1 VGQRLRK
8 NKLGIVGLIM
18 LGVGALLLTAS
29 GGYYAYAKLVTTGRD
44 DLIYITERPTLA
56 KVVQPPVEIP
66 VENIPLTHPA
76 FQWEDPAE
84 VAKSWFAEQEAT
96 MPEPEPI
103 VIEIQ
108 DLVSS
113 GLRGTFDHPAV
124 RIAVDAAR
132 ADLTAHLDRSTDNA
146 SFSDPTSGL
155 ARPTDGRI
163 GAAVTTLN
171 IRQARRGLNV
181 PNYSDG
187 ASNADLPD
195 PTGTAGLNPFDKFDE
210 GEVVASSRQ
219 PVAEKRENPSSDH
232 MVAEYADIG
241 LVRTTNITAQPQY
254 ATRITVPGISLSS
267 IVEELEVVE
276 EGDSRSWETPKHVVG
291 HIPTTADPGSNG
303 QGWYFGHLESPI
315 RGEGNVFRELPALA
329 ERFKRGEKFQI
340 NLDAG
345 DQRFIYEV
353 YRTEVIHQSEL
364 AVSNSGMQ
372 DITLVA
378 CWPQFVYNERI
389 LVTAALIDVV
399 EVPESERAQ
408 TSSSEL

>member
-1 VGQRLRK
+1 
-8 NKLGIVGLIM
+8 M

-44 DLIYITERPTLA
+44 DLIYTTERPTST
-56 KVVQPPVEIP
+56 KVLPPLVETPDETLPAAQP
-66 VENIPLTHPA
+66 T

-84 VAKSWFAEQEAT
+84 VAKSWFAEQEVAA
-96 MPEPEPI
+96 PDPEPI

-113 GLRGTFDHPAV
+113 GLRGTLNHPAV

-132 ADLTAHLDRSTDNA
+132 SDLTANLIDSTENA
-146 SFSDPTSGL
+146 SFSDPISAL

-181 PNYSDG
+181 PGYAGGDEPN
-187 ASNADLPD
+187 AS
-195 PTGTAGLNPFDKFDE
+195 GLNPFDKFDE

-241 LVRTTNITAQPQY
+241 LVRTTNVTARPEY
-254 ATRITVPGISLSS
+254 ATRISIPGIKLSS
-267 IVEELEVVE
+267 VVEELEVVE
-276 EGDSRSWETPKHVVG
+276 EGDSRAWETPKHVVG
-291 HIPTTADPGSNG
+291 HIPTTADPGTNG

-315 RGEGNVFRELPALA
+315 RGEGNVFRLLPALA

-345 DQRFIYEV
+345 DQRYVYEV

-378 CWPQFVYNERI
+378 CWPQYVYNERI
-389 LVTAALIDVV
+389 LVTAALVDVV
-399 EVPESERAQ
+399 EIPESERGQA
-408 TSSSEL
+408 SSSGL